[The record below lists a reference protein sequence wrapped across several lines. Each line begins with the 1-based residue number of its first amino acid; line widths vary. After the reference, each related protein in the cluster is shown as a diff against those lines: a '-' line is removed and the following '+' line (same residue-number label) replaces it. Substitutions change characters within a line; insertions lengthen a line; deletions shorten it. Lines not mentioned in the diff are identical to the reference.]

1 MNMNRKQAMRWISRS
16 IDGDLSADQEE
27 QLAAYLADHPDL
39 RAMRDEWT
47 SYGDSMRSEIVAN
60 PPPATA
66 AWNDVRREIR
76 RMDTPR
82 EVTIPWRATVGW
94 ATALIVVMLGWARFM
109 PTSPADTGSDGVG
122 SDVEMVDTDLSDATV
137 MVYKDTATDWVIIWV
152 EGPDGNPSD
161 L

>member
-16 IDGDLSADQEE
+16 IDGDLAADQEE
-27 QLAAYLADHPDL
+27 QLAAYLAKHPDL
-39 RAMRDEWT
+39 LAMRDDWT
-47 SYGDSMRSEIVAN
+47 SYGDSLRSEPVAN
-60 PPPATA
+60 PPPAAT

-76 RMDTPR
+76 RTDTPR
-82 EVTIPWRATVGW
+82 EATIPWRATVGW
-94 ATALIVVMLGWARFM
+94 ATALVVVMLGWARFM
-109 PTSPADTGSDGVG
+109 PTSPVSAISDGDG

-152 EGPDGNPSD
+152 EGPHGNPSD